1 MHIQAKSTAAA
12 SPANLA
18 DFLAVLAEAVQGEG
32 PLNVEGVTG
41 CGIETG
47 GGIVFAMSH
56 DHFELGVNRLRG
68 RGYTVDV
75 NDDLYAE
82 EIVPPAQIGLED
94 WNQPGVLLKIV
105 ENAKASPVAS
115 GRPIDTILVGA
126 RSGEPGRFYVQVSFI
141 DEPFFEV

>member
-1 MHIQAKSTAAA
+1 M
-12 SPANLA
+12 
-18 DFLAVLAEAVQGEG
+18 
-32 PLNVEGVTG
+32 
-41 CGIETG
+41 
-47 GGIVFAMSH
+47 
-56 DHFELGVNRLRG
+56 NRLRG

-94 WNQPGVLLKIV
+94 PNQPGVLLKIV

-115 GRPIDTILVGA
+115 GRPIDTILIGA
-126 RSGEPGRFYVQVSFI
+126 RTGEPGRFYVQVTFI